1 MNDALDDV
9 LWELED
15 PDEVLSRESIRALPP
30 HRWAV
35 AIHEAQ
41 CVQLRR
47 AVVERTYALSPI
59 EARRFAAECVAELL
73 PQWSARYAR
82 DDRPAR
88 AVEFA
93 RRWARGDRIDEAE
106 RLAAERAAHEAGDA
120 AYADSFPENG
130 PRRCALGVS
139 FPAIAYAAAYAC
151 ERELRVATVASYAS
165 LADDAQRAARLEWQ
179 LAWLE
184 AANLKRPRG

>member
-1 MNDALDDV
+1 VNDALDDV

-15 PDEVLSRESIRALPP
+15 PDEVLARESIRALPP
-30 HRWAV
+30 HRLAV
-35 AIHEAQ
+35 AVQEAQ
-41 CVQLRR
+41 CVRLRR
-47 AVVERTYALSPI
+47 AVVERANALSPS

-73 PQWSARYAR
+73 PQWSARYAH

-88 AVEFA
+88 AVDIA
-93 RRWARGDRIDEAE
+93 LRWSRGDRIDEAE
-106 RLAAERAAHEAGDA
+106 RLAAERAAREAGDA
-120 AYADSFPENG
+120 AYADCFPENA

-151 ERELRVATVASYAS
+151 ERTLRVATVASYAS
-165 LADDAQRAARLEWQ
+165 LADAVRRVARLEWQ

-184 AANLKRPRG
+184 AANLQRPPR